1 MAVLRESPWY
11 QEILK
16 EGSRGEAVTLVLR
29 QLARRVGIDASAWR
43 ERMERLPLEQL
54 EVLAEDLLDFST
66 EDDLV
71 AWLEQNDG

>member
-16 EGSRGEAVTLVLR
+16 EGSRGEVVTLLLR

-43 ERMERLPLEQL
+43 EHLEALPLEQL

-66 EDDLV
+66 
-71 AWLEQNDG
+71 